1 MILLCSDLV
10 SLRSFSLGLLSWLG
24 LLSLFSFNYEFLF
37 SSINLINSINFFTS
51 AKMKDELENI
61 TVDLITENFELQEN
75 ENLKLEQIRLFLID
89 KLRELIYHNSEKLF
103 QILYRIDVKE
113 EKSIEALSKKN
124 AAESLADL
132 IIERQM
138 QKAKTRMEYNRKI
151 KEINLLYK
159 IYSLQ
164 LFRH

>member
-1 MILLCSDLV
+1 
-10 SLRSFSLGLLSWLG
+10 
-24 LLSLFSFNYEFLF
+24 
-37 SSINLINSINFFTS
+37 
-51 AKMKDELENI
+51 MKDELENI